1 MNDGD
6 VYQTKDLYESALL
19 AACNLKL
26 LRLVKETDFYW
37 FVFENKTRAEEL
49 SSKFWQGEALVNAKA
64 YAESIRGLKN
74 RIFSRRG

>member
-19 AACNLKL
+19 AASNLKL
-26 LRLVKETDFYW
+26 IKLVKETDFYW
-37 FVFENKTRAEEL
+37 FVFDNKTRAEEL

-74 RIFSRRG
+74 RIFARRG